1 MFYIRM
7 DGELNFAPWE
17 EEMKRINVLKG
28 LLASTAMIA
37 VAESAVAQDWGSFEG
52 VTIEAKLIGGEQYE
66 GLYARIAD
74 WEAATGAKVDII
86 SKKSHFEI
94 DKEIKSDMAA
104 GTTSWC
110 VGSNHSSFAPQYE
123 GLYVDL
129 NELVPAE
136 TIAEFVEGNINA
148 STVGGELLMLPRAQF
163 DVSVLYYLKS
173 NYEDA
178 DKAAA
183 FKAEYGYDLAV
194 PDTWEQVK
202 DQAMFFADPPNFYG
216 TQYAGKDEAIVGR
229 FYEMV
234 VAEGGNYLD
243 ENKKPIFN
251 SDAGQRA
258 LQWFVDLY
266 TAKAVP
272 AGTTSYVWDD
282 LGQGFASGT
291 VALNLDW
298 PGWAGFFNDP
308 ESSKAA
314 GNVGVAVQPMGSV
327 TRTGWSG
334 HHGFSVTSDCANKEA
349 AASLVMFLTSE
360 ESQLAESAGG
370 SLPTR
375 TAVWEANVAAAK
387 AGDDAFRAESLAAF
401 AEGAKYAFAV
411 PPIPEWGE
419 STNLVFPEL
428 QAAIVGDKT
437 VKEALDDAA
446 AAVDELMQESGYY

>member
-1 MFYIRM
+1 MRLM
-7 DGELNFAPWE
+7 TKMSA
-17 EEMKRINVLKG
+17 
-28 LLASTAMIA
+28 LLAGTAAI
-37 VAESAVAQDWGSFEG
+37 VGAESALAGQFDG
-52 VTIEAKLIGGEQYE
+52 VTIEAKLIGGTQYE
-66 GLYARIAD
+66 GLYGRISE
-74 WEAATGAKVDII
+74 WEAETGATVDII

-110 VGSNHSSFAPQYE
+110 IGSNHSSFAPQYE

-129 NELVPAE
+129 NTLVDAD
-136 TIAEFVEGNINA
+136 TIAGFVPGNINA

-173 NYEDA
+173 NYEDDA
-178 DKAAA
+178 KAAE
-183 FKAEYGYDLAV
+183 FRAEYGYDLAV
-194 PDTWEQVK
+194 PDTWDQFK
-202 DQAMFFADPPNFYG
+202 DQAIFFADPPNFYG

-229 FYEMV
+229 FYELV

-243 ENKKPIFN
+243 EDNRPIFN

-258 LQWFVDLY
+258 LAWFVDLY
-266 TAKAVP
+266 EAKAVP

-282 LGQGFASGT
+282 LGAGFASGT

-298 PGWAGFFNDP
+298 PGWAGYFNDP

-334 HHGFSVTSDCANKEA
+334 HHGFSVTNDCENQEA
-349 AASLVMFLTSE
+349 AVSLVKFLTSE

-375 TAVWEANVAAAK
+375 SAVWEANVAEAQ

-401 AEGAKYAFAV
+401 AEGAKFAFAV

-419 STNLVFPEL
+419 TTNLVFPEL
-428 QAAIVGDKT
+428 QAAILGDKT
-437 VKEALDDAA
+437 IKEALNDAA
-446 AAVDELMQESGYY
+446 AAVDELMRESGYY

>member
-1 MFYIRM
+1 MKKSNI
-7 DGELNFAPWE
+7 LNA
-17 EEMKRINVLKG
+17 
-28 LLASTAMIA
+28 LLASSALMLIS
-37 VAESAVAQDWGSFEG
+37 ESALAQDWGSYEG
-52 VTIEAKLIGGEQYE
+52 VTIEAKLIGGQQYE
-66 GLYARIAD
+66 GLYGRVAE
-74 WEAATGAKVDII
+74 WEAATGATVDII

-129 NELVPAE
+129 NGLVSAD
-136 TIAEFVEGNINA
+136 TIGEFVGGNITA

-178 DKAAA
+178 AKSAE
-183 FKAEYGYDLAV
+183 FEAEYGYALAV

-202 DQAMFFADPPNFYG
+202 DQAIFFADPPNFYG

-243 ENKKPIFN
+243 EDNRPIFN

-266 TAKAVP
+266 EAKAVP

-308 ESSKAA
+308 EQSKAA

-334 HHGFSVTSDCANKEA
+334 HHGFSVTNDCEDQDA
-349 AASLVMFLTSE
+349 AVSLVTFLTSE
-360 ESQLAESAGG
+360 ASQLEESAGG

-375 TAVWEANVAAAK
+375 TAVWEANVAEAQ

-401 AEGAKYAFAV
+401 AAGAEFAFAV
-411 PPIPEWGE
+411 PAIPEWGE
-419 STNLVFPEL
+419 TTNIVFPEL

-437 VKEALDDAA
+437 VEEALNDAA
-446 AAVDELMQESGYY
+446 EAVDELMQESGYY

>member
-1 MFYIRM
+1 MQKSKLI
-7 DGELNFAPWE
+7 
-17 EEMKRINVLKG
+17 
-28 LLASTAMIA
+28 
-37 VAESAVAQDWGSFEG
+37 SAVAAVCAVCLAVPATTASDWGNFPG
-52 VTIEAKLIGGEQYE
+52 VTIEAKLIGGQQYE
-66 GLYARIAD
+66 GLYGRIAE
-74 WEAATGAKVDII
+74 WEAATAASVEII

-104 GTTSWC
+104 GTTDWC

-129 NELVPAE
+129 NDFVPAE
-136 TIAEFVEGNINA
+136 TVGEFVQGNISA
-148 STVGGELLMLPRAQF
+148 STIDGELLMLPRAQF

-173 NYEDA
+173 NYEDPE
-178 DKAAA
+178 KAAA

-202 DQAMFFADPPNFYG
+202 DQAIFFADPPNFYG

-229 FYEMV
+229 FYELV

-243 ENKKPIFN
+243 ADKRPIFN
-251 SDAGQRA
+251 SEAGQRA

-266 TAKAVP
+266 EAQAVP
-272 AGTTSYVWDD
+272 AGTLSYVWDD

-314 GNVGVAVQPMGSV
+314 GNIGVAIQPMGSV

-334 HHGFSVTSDCANKEA
+334 HHGFSVTSDCEHKEA

-360 ESQLAESAGG
+360 ESQTAESAGG

-375 TAVWEANVAAAK
+375 SAVWEANIAAAQS
-387 AGDDAFRAESLAAF
+387 GDDPFRAEALAAF
-401 AEGAKYAFAV
+401 AAGAEYAFAV

-419 STNLVFPEL
+419 STNIVFPEL
-428 QAAIVGDKT
+428 QAAILGDKT

-446 AAVDELMQESGYY
+446 ASVDELMRESGYY

>member
-1 MFYIRM
+1 
-7 DGELNFAPWE
+7 
-17 EEMKRINVLKG
+17 MKKSNILKA
-28 LLASTAMIA
+28 LLASTAVTA
-37 VAESAVAQDWGSFEG
+37 FAESAAAQDSENFDG
-52 VTIEAKLIGGEQYE
+52 VTIEAKLIGGQQYE
-66 GLYARIAD
+66 GLYGRIAE
-74 WEAATGAKVDII
+74 WEAATGGTVNII

-129 NELVPAE
+129 TDLVPADE
-136 TIAEFVEGNINA
+136 VAAFVPGVIKA
-148 STVGGELLMLPRAQF
+148 STVGGALLMLPRAQF

-183 FKAEYGYDLAV
+183 FKTEYGYDLAV
-194 PDTWEQVK
+194 PETWDQVK
-202 DQAMFFADPPNFYG
+202 DQAIFFADPPNFYG

-243 ENKKPIFN
+243 ADNRPIFN

-266 TAKAVP
+266 AAKAVP

-291 VALNLDW
+291 IALNLDW

-308 ESSKAA
+308 ASSKAA
-314 GNVGVAVQPMGSV
+314 GNVGVAIQPMGSV

-334 HHGFSVTSDCANKEA
+334 HHGFSVTNDCEHKDA
-349 AASLVMFLTSE
+349 AVSLVRFLTSE
-360 ESQLAESAGG
+360 ESQLAESSGG

-375 TAVWEANVAAAK
+375 TAVWEANIAAAK
-387 AGDDAFRAESLAAF
+387 TGDDPFKAEALAAF
-401 AEGAKYAFAV
+401 AAGAEYAFAV
-411 PPIPEWGE
+411 PQIPEWGE

>member
-1 MFYIRM
+1 
-7 DGELNFAPWE
+7 
-17 EEMKRINVLKG
+17 MKRINVLKG

>member
-1 MFYIRM
+1 
-7 DGELNFAPWE
+7 
-17 EEMKRINVLKG
+17 MKLTNTMKG
-28 LLASTAMIA
+28 LLAGTALVA
-37 VAESAVAQDWGSFEG
+37 AAESAVAQDWGSFDG
-52 VTIEAKLIGGEQYE
+52 VTVEAKLIGGQQYE
-66 GLYARIAD
+66 ALYGRIAE

-104 GTTSWC
+104 GTTDWC

-123 GLYVDL
+123 GLYMDL
-129 NELVPAE
+129 SGHVPAE
-136 TIAEFVEGNINA
+136 VVGEFVPGNINA

-178 DKAAA
+178 EKAAA

-194 PDTWEQVK
+194 PETWDQVK
-202 DQAMFFADPPNFYG
+202 DQAIFFADPPNFYG

-243 ENKKPIFN
+243 DEKRPIFN

-266 TAKAVP
+266 EAKAVP

-308 ESSKAA
+308 ASSKAA
-314 GNVGVAVQPMGSV
+314 GNVGVAIQPMGSAA
-327 TRTGWSG
+327 RTGWSG
-334 HHGFSVTSDCANKEA
+334 HHGFSVTNDCENQEA
-349 AASLVMFLTSE
+349 AVSLVTFLTSE
-360 ESQLAESAGG
+360 ESQLAESSGG

-375 TAVWEANVAAAK
+375 SAVWEANVAEAK
-387 AGDDAFRAESLAAF
+387 SGDDAFRAEALAAF
-401 AEGAKYAFAV
+401 AAGAEHAFAV

-419 STNLVFPEL
+419 TTNIVFPEL

-437 VKEALDDAA
+437 VEDALNDAA
-446 AAVDELMQESGYY
+446 EAVDELMRESGYY

>member
-1 MFYIRM
+1 MRLM
-7 DGELNFAPWE
+7 TKMSA
-17 EEMKRINVLKG
+17 
-28 LLASTAMIA
+28 LLAGTAAI
-37 VAESAVAQDWGSFEG
+37 VGAESALAGQFDG
-52 VTIEAKLIGGEQYE
+52 VTIEAKLIGGTQYE
-66 GLYARIAD
+66 GLYGRISE
-74 WEAATGAKVDII
+74 WEAETGATVDII

-110 VGSNHSSFAPQYE
+110 IGSNHSSFAPQYE

-129 NELVPAE
+129 NSLVDAD
-136 TIAEFVEGNINA
+136 TIAGFVPGNINA

-173 NYEDA
+173 NYEDDA
-178 DKAAA
+178 KAAE
-183 FKAEYGYDLAV
+183 FRAEYGYDLAV
-194 PDTWEQVK
+194 PDTWDQFK
-202 DQAMFFADPPNFYG
+202 DQAIFFADPPNFYG

-229 FYEMV
+229 FYELV

-243 ENKKPIFN
+243 EDNRPIFN

-258 LQWFVDLY
+258 LAWFVDLY
-266 TAKAVP
+266 EAKAVP

-282 LGQGFASGT
+282 LGAGFASGT

-298 PGWAGFFNDP
+298 PGWAGYFNDP

-334 HHGFSVTSDCANKEA
+334 HHGFSVTNDCENQEA
-349 AASLVMFLTSE
+349 AVSLVKFLTSE

-375 TAVWEANVAAAK
+375 SAVWEANVAEAQ

-401 AEGAKYAFAV
+401 AEGAKFAFAV

-419 STNLVFPEL
+419 TTNLVFPEL
-428 QAAIVGDKT
+428 QAAILGDKT
-437 VKEALDDAA
+437 IEEALNDAA
-446 AAVDELMQESGYY
+446 AAVDELMRESGYY

>member
-1 MFYIRM
+1 MQKSKLI
-7 DGELNFAPWE
+7 
-17 EEMKRINVLKG
+17 
-28 LLASTAMIA
+28 
-37 VAESAVAQDWGSFEG
+37 SAVAAVCAIGVAVPAAVASNWGSFPG
-52 VTIEAKLIGGEQYE
+52 VTIEAKLIGGQQYE
-66 GLYARIAD
+66 GLYGRIAE
-74 WEAATGAKVDII
+74 WEAATGASVEII

-104 GTTSWC
+104 GTTGWC

-129 NELVPAE
+129 NDFVPAE
-136 TIAEFVEGNINA
+136 TVAEFVQGNISA
-148 STVGGELLMLPRAQF
+148 STINGELLMLPRAQF

-173 NYEDA
+173 NYEDSE
-178 DKAAA
+178 KAAA

-202 DQAMFFADPPNFYG
+202 DQAIFFADPPNFYG

-229 FYEMV
+229 FYELV

-243 ENKKPIFN
+243 EDKRPIFN
-251 SDAGQRA
+251 SEAGERA

-266 TAKAVP
+266 EAQAVP
-272 AGTTSYVWDD
+272 AGTLSYVWDD

-314 GNVGVAVQPMGSV
+314 GNVGVTIQPMGSV

-334 HHGFSVTSDCANKEA
+334 HHGFSVTNDCEHKAA
-349 AASLVMFLTSE
+349 AASLVMFLTGE
-360 ESQLAESAGG
+360 ESQTAESAGG

-375 TAVWEANVAAAK
+375 SSVWDANIAAAQS
-387 AGDDAFRAESLAAF
+387 GDDSFRAEALAAF
-401 AEGAKYAFAV
+401 AAGAEYAFAV

-419 STNLVFPEL
+419 STNIVFPEL
-428 QAAIVGDKT
+428 QAAILGDKT

-446 AAVDELMQESGYY
+446 AGVDELMRESGYY

>member
-1 MFYIRM
+1 M
-7 DGELNFAPWE
+7 
-17 EEMKRINVLKG
+17 V
-28 LLASTAMIA
+28 LLAGTAAI
-37 VAESAVAQDWGSFEG
+37 VGAESALAGQFNG
-52 VTIEAKLIGGEQYE
+52 VTIEAKLIGGTQYE
-66 GLYARIAD
+66 GLYGRISE
-74 WEAATGAKVDII
+74 WEAETGATVDII

-110 VGSNHSSFAPQYE
+110 IGSNHSSFAPQYE

-129 NELVPAE
+129 NTLVDAD
-136 TIAEFVEGNINA
+136 TIAGFVPGNINA

-173 NYEDA
+173 NYEDDA
-178 DKAAA
+178 KAAE
-183 FKAEYGYDLAV
+183 FRAEYGYDLAV
-194 PDTWEQVK
+194 SDTWDQFK
-202 DQAMFFADPPNFYG
+202 DQAIFFADPPNFYG

-229 FYEMV
+229 FYELV

-243 ENKKPIFN
+243 EDNRPIFN

-258 LQWFVDLY
+258 LAWFVDLY
-266 TAKAVP
+266 EAKAVP

-282 LGQGFASGT
+282 LGAGFASGT

-298 PGWAGFFNDP
+298 PGWAGYFNDP

-334 HHGFSVTSDCANKEA
+334 HHGFSVTNDCENQEA
-349 AASLVMFLTSE
+349 AVSLVKFLTSE

-375 TAVWEANVAAAK
+375 SAVWEANVAEAQ

-401 AEGAKYAFAV
+401 AEGAKFAFAV

-419 STNLVFPEL
+419 TTNLVFPEL
-428 QAAIVGDKT
+428 QAAILGDKT
-437 VKEALDDAA
+437 IEEALNDAA
-446 AAVDELMQESGYY
+446 AAVDELMRESGYY

>member
-1 MFYIRM
+1 
-7 DGELNFAPWE
+7 
-17 EEMKRINVLKG
+17 MKKSSILMG
-28 LLASTAMIA
+28 LMVGTAIVAA
-37 VAESAVAQDWGSFEG
+37 VESAGASDWGNFDG
-52 VTIEAKLIGGEQYE
+52 VTIESKLIGGQQYE
-66 GLYARIAD
+66 GLYGRIAE

-136 TIAEFVEGNINA
+136 TIAEFVPGNIGA
-148 STVGGELLMLPRAQF
+148 STVDGQLLMLPRAQF

-183 FKAEYGYDLAV
+183 FKEKYGYDLAV
-194 PDTWEQVK
+194 PETWEQVK
-202 DQAMFFADPPNFYG
+202 DQAIFFADPPNFYG

-251 SDAGQRA
+251 SEAGQRA

-266 TAKAVP
+266 EAKAVP

-314 GNVGVAVQPMGSV
+314 GNVGVAVQPMGSA

-334 HHGFSVTSDCANKEA
+334 HHGFSVTSDCANKDA
-349 AASLVMFLTSE
+349 AVSLVQFLTSE

-375 TAVWEANVAAAK
+375 TAVWEANVAAAQ
-387 AGDDAFRAESLAAF
+387 AGDDAFRAEALAAF

-419 STNLVFPEL
+419 TTNLVFPEL

-437 VKEALDDAA
+437 VQQALDDAA
-446 AAVDELMQESGYY
+446 AAVDELMRESGYY

>member
-1 MFYIRM
+1 MQ
-7 DGELNFAPWE
+7 
-17 EEMKRINVLKG
+17 KSNVFRG
-28 LLASTAMIA
+28 LMACTAMIA
-37 VAESAVAQDWGSFEG
+37 VSESALASDWGSFDG
-52 VTIEAKLIGGEQYE
+52 VTIEAKLIGGQQYE
-66 GLYARIAD
+66 GLYGRIAE
-74 WEAATGAKVDII
+74 WEEATGAKVDII

-104 GTTSWC
+104 GTTGWC

-123 GLYVDL
+123 GLYADL
-129 NELVPAE
+129 NDLISADVVAG
-136 TIAEFVEGNINA
+136 FVQGNIGA
-148 STVGGELLMLPRAQF
+148 STIGGELLMLPRAQF

-194 PDTWEQVK
+194 PETWDQVK
-202 DQAMFFADPPNFYG
+202 DQSIFFADPPNFYG

-266 TAKAVP
+266 EAKAVP

-308 ESSKAA
+308 ASSKAA

-334 HHGFSVTSDCANKEA
+334 HHGFSVTNDCDNKEA
-349 AASLVMFLTSE
+349 AASLVNFLTSE

-375 TAVWEANVAAAK
+375 TAVWEANVAAAQ
-387 AGDDAFRAESLAAF
+387 AGDNAFRAEALAAF

-419 STNLVFPEL
+419 STNIVFPEL

-446 AAVDELMQESGYY
+446 EAVDELMRESGYY

>member
-1 MFYIRM
+1 
-7 DGELNFAPWE
+7 
-17 EEMKRINVLKG
+17 MKRMNILKA
-28 LLASTAMIA
+28 LLASTSIVAAADSAM
-37 VAESAVAQDWGSFEG
+37 AQDWGSFDG

-66 GLYARIAD
+66 GLYARIAE
-74 WEAATGAKVDII
+74 WEAATGATVDII

-104 GTTSWC
+104 GTTDWC

-129 NELVPAE
+129 NDLVPAE
-136 TIAEFVEGNINA
+136 VIAEFVPGIIGA

-178 DKAAA
+178 EQAAA
-183 FKAEYGYDLAV
+183 FEAEYGYPLTV

-243 ENKKPIFN
+243 EDNRPIFN

-266 TAKAVP
+266 EAGAVP

-308 ESSKAA
+308 EASQAA

-334 HHGFSVTSDCANKEA
+334 HHGFSVTNDCENKDA

-375 TAVWEANVAAAK
+375 TAVWEANIAAAE
-387 AGDDAFRAESLAAF
+387 AGDDPFRAEALAAF
-401 AEGAKYAFAV
+401 AAGAEYAFAV
-411 PPIPEWGE
+411 PAIPEWGE

-437 VKEALDDAA
+437 VEEALNDAA
-446 AAVDELMQESGYY
+446 EAVDELMRESGYY

>member
-1 MFYIRM
+1 
-7 DGELNFAPWE
+7 
-17 EEMKRINVLKG
+17 MKKSKFIKT
-28 LLASTAMIA
+28 LLASATCM
-37 VAESAVAQDWGSFEG
+37 VMSYSAFANDWGSYPN
-52 VTIEAKLIGGEQYE
+52 VTIEAKLIGGEQYQ
-66 GLYARIAD
+66 GLYSRISD
-74 WEAATGAKVDII
+74 WEAATGAKVNII
-86 SKKSHFEI
+86 STKSHFEI
-94 DKEIKSDMAA
+94 DREIKSDMAA
-104 GTTSWC
+104 GTTNWC

-129 NELVPAE
+129 NDHVPADVV
-136 TIAEFVEGNINA
+136 AEFVQGNIGA

-173 NYEDA
+173 NYTDPA
-178 DKAAA
+178 KAKA

-194 PDTWEQVK
+194 PQTWKVFK

-216 TQYAGKDEAIVGR
+216 TQYAGKDEGIVGR
-229 FYEMV
+229 FYELV

-243 ENKKPIFN
+243 ANNKPIFN
-251 SDAGQRA
+251 SAAGQRA

-266 TAKAVP
+266 EAKAVP

-282 LGQGFASGT
+282 LGAGFASGT

-298 PGWAGFFNDP
+298 PGWAGHFNDP
-308 ESSKAA
+308 KASKAA

-334 HHGFSVTSDCANKEA
+334 THGFSITKDCANKDA
-349 AASLVMFLTSE
+349 AVSLVTFLTSE

-375 TAVWEANVAAAK
+375 TAVWDANLAAAN
-387 AGDDAFRAESLAAF
+387 AGDDAFRVESLAAF

-411 PPIPEWGE
+411 PPIAEWVE

-428 QAAIVGDKT
+428 QAAILGDKT

-446 AAVDELMQESGYY
+446 EAVDDLMRESGHY

>member
-1 MFYIRM
+1 
-7 DGELNFAPWE
+7 
-17 EEMKRINVLKG
+17 MKRRVLG
-28 LLASTAMIA
+28 ALLASSA
-37 VAESAVAQDWGSFEG
+37 VLLAAESATASDWGSFDG
-52 VTIEAKLIGGEQYE
+52 VTVEAKLIGGQQYE
-66 GLYARIAD
+66 GLYGRIAE
-74 WEAATGAKVDII
+74 WEAVTGAKVDII

-123 GLYVDL
+123 GLYIDL
-129 NELVPAE
+129 TDKVAAE
-136 TIAEFVEGNINA
+136 TVAEFVPGNIAA

-183 FKAEYGYDLAV
+183 FKAKYGYDLAV
-194 PDTWEQVK
+194 PETWTQVK
-202 DQAMFFADPPNFYG
+202 DQAIFFADPPNFYG

-266 TAKAVP
+266 EAKAVP

-308 ESSKAA
+308 ASSKAA
-314 GNVGVAVQPMGSV
+314 GNVGVAVQPMGSA

-334 HHGFSVTSDCANKEA
+334 HHGFSVTSDCPNQDA
-349 AASLVMFLTSE
+349 AVSLVNFLTSE

-375 TAVWEANVAAAK
+375 SAVWEANVAAAK

-419 STNLVFPEL
+419 TTNIVFPEL
-428 QAAIVGDKT
+428 QAAIVGDKS

-446 AAVDELMQESGYY
+446 EAVDELMRESGYY

>member
-1 MFYIRM
+1 
-7 DGELNFAPWE
+7 
-17 EEMKRINVLKG
+17 
-28 LLASTAMIA
+28 
-37 VAESAVAQDWGSFEG
+37 
-52 VTIEAKLIGGEQYE
+52 AKLIGGQQYE
-66 GLYARIAD
+66 ALYGRIAE
-74 WEAATGAKVDII
+74 WEAETGAKVDII

-104 GTTSWC
+104 GTTNWC
-110 VGSNHSSFAPQYE
+110 VGSNHSSFAAQYE

-129 NELVPAE
+129 NKLVSAE
-136 TIAEFVEGNINA
+136 TIQQFVPGNISA
-148 STVGGELLMLPRAQF
+148 STIGGELLMLPRAQF

-173 NYEDA
+173 NYTDDA
-178 DKAAA
+178 KTAA
-183 FKAEYGYDLAV
+183 FKTEYGYDLAV
-194 PDTWEQVK
+194 PDTWAQFK
-202 DQAMFFADPPNFYG
+202 DQAIFFADAPNFYG

-229 FYEMV
+229 FYEMI

-266 TAKAVP
+266 AAKAVP
-272 AGTTSYVWDD
+272 AGTLSYVWDD

-291 VALNLDW
+291 IALNLDW

-308 ESSKAA
+308 KSSKAA
-314 GNVGVAVQPMGSV
+314 GNVGVAIQPMGSV

-334 HHGFSVTSDCANKEA
+334 HHGFSVTQGCDNKDA
-349 AASLVMFLTSE
+349 AISLVEFLTSE
-360 ESQLAESAGG
+360 ASQLAESSGG

-387 AGDDAFRAESLAAF
+387 TGDNPFRAEALAAF
-401 AEGAKYAFAV
+401 AAGAEFAFAV
-411 PPIPEWGE
+411 PPIPEWTE
-419 STNLVFPEL
+419 TTNLVFPEL

-437 VKEALDDAA
+437 VKEALDDAM
-446 AAVDELMQESGYY
+446 AAVDELMRESGYY

>member
-1 MFYIRM
+1 MRKRNSIR
-7 DGELNFAPWE
+7 
-17 EEMKRINVLKG
+17 VLM
-28 LLASTAMIA
+28 ASAAILTVADSAIA
-37 VAESAVAQDWGSFEG
+37 SDWGSFDG
-52 VTIEAKLIGGEQYE
+52 ATVEAKLIGGQQYE
-66 GLYARIAD
+66 ALYGRIAD
-74 WEAATGAKVDII
+74 WEAATGATVNII

-104 GTTSWC
+104 GTTNWC

-129 NELVPAE
+129 NGLVPEE
-136 TIAEFVEGNINA
+136 TIAEFVPGNIKA
-148 STVGGELLMLPRAQF
+148 STVDGELLMLPRAQF

-194 PDTWEQVK
+194 PETWEQVK
-202 DQAMFFADPPNFYG
+202 DQAIFFADPPNFYG

-243 ENKKPIFN
+243 EDKKPIFN
-251 SDAGQRA
+251 SEAGQRA

-266 TAKAVP
+266 DAKAVP

-314 GNVGVAVQPMGSV
+314 GNVGVAIQPMGSA

-334 HHGFSVTSDCANKEA
+334 HHGFSVTNDCENKEA
-349 AASLVMFLTSE
+349 AVSLVKFLTSE
-360 ESQLAESAGG
+360 ESQLAESSGG

-375 TAVWEANVAAAK
+375 SAVWAANVEAAQ
-387 AGDDAFRAESLAAF
+387 AGDDAYRAEALAAF
-401 AEGAKYAFAV
+401 AAGAEYAFAV

-419 STNLVFPEL
+419 TTNIVFPEL

-446 AAVDELMQESGYY
+446 AEVDELMRESGYY

>member
-1 MFYIRM
+1 MRLM
-7 DGELNFAPWE
+7 TKMSA
-17 EEMKRINVLKG
+17 
-28 LLASTAMIA
+28 LLAGTAAI
-37 VAESAVAQDWGSFEG
+37 VGAESALAGQFNG
-52 VTIEAKLIGGEQYE
+52 VTIEAKLIGGTQYE
-66 GLYARIAD
+66 GLYGRISE
-74 WEAATGAKVDII
+74 WEAETGATVDII

-110 VGSNHSSFAPQYE
+110 IGSNHSSFAPQYE

-129 NELVPAE
+129 NTLVDAD
-136 TIAEFVEGNINA
+136 TIAGFVPGNINA

-173 NYEDA
+173 NYEDDA
-178 DKAAA
+178 KAAE
-183 FKAEYGYDLAV
+183 FRAEYGYDLAV
-194 PDTWEQVK
+194 PDTWDQFK
-202 DQAMFFADPPNFYG
+202 DQAIFFADPPNFYG

-229 FYEMV
+229 FYELV

-243 ENKKPIFN
+243 EDNRPIFN

-258 LQWFVDLY
+258 LAWFVDLY
-266 TAKAVP
+266 EAKAVP

-282 LGQGFASGT
+282 LGAGFASGT

-298 PGWAGFFNDP
+298 PGWAGYFNDP

-334 HHGFSVTSDCANKEA
+334 HHGFSVTNDCENQEA
-349 AASLVMFLTSE
+349 AVSLVKFLTSE

-375 TAVWEANVAAAK
+375 SAVWEANVAEAQ

-401 AEGAKYAFAV
+401 AEGAKFAFAV

-419 STNLVFPEL
+419 TTNLVFPEL
-428 QAAIVGDKT
+428 QAAILGDKT
-437 VKEALDDAA
+437 IEEALNDAA
-446 AAVDELMQESGYY
+446 AAVDELMRESGYY

>member
-1 MFYIRM
+1 MVRSKIT
-7 DGELNFAPWE
+7 
-17 EEMKRINVLKG
+17 KVL
-28 LLASTAMIA
+28 L
-37 VAESAVAQDWGSFEG
+37 SAVAVSALTTAAHAAEDWGKFPG
-52 VTIEAKLIGGEQYE
+52 MTIEAKLIGGQQYE
-66 GLYARIAD
+66 GLYGRIAD
-74 WEAATGAKVDII
+74 WEAATGAKVNII

-104 GTTSWC
+104 GTTGWC
-110 VGSNHSSFAPQYE
+110 VGSNHTSFAPQYE

-129 NELVPAE
+129 KSGLSSAQIEPYVDGIIE
-136 TIAEFVEGNINA
+136 A
-148 STVGGELLMLPRAQF
+148 STVNGELLMLPRAQF

-178 DKAAA
+178 DKAKA

-194 PDTWEQVK
+194 PKTWKEMK
-202 DQAMFFADPPNFYG
+202 DQAIFFADPPNFYG

-243 ENKKPIFN
+243 ESNKPIFN
-251 SDAGQRA
+251 SEAGQRA

-266 TAKAVP
+266 QAKAVP

-291 VALNLDW
+291 IALNLDW

-327 TRTGWSG
+327 ARTGWSG
-334 HHGFSVTSDCANKEA
+334 THGFSVTNDCENKDA
-349 AASLVMFLTSE
+349 AFSLVHFLTSE
-360 ESQLAESAGG
+360 ESQLAESSGG

-375 TAVWEANVAAAK
+375 DAVWEANLKQAK
-387 AGDDAFRAESLAAF
+387 NGDDAFRAEALAAF
-401 AEGAKYAFAV
+401 AEGANHAFAV
-411 PPIPEWGE
+411 PKIPEWGE
-419 STNLVFPEL
+419 TTNIVFPEL

-437 VKEALDDAA
+437 VKQALDDAA
-446 AAVDELMQESGYY
+446 EGVDELMRESGYY

>member
-1 MFYIRM
+1 
-7 DGELNFAPWE
+7 
-17 EEMKRINVLKG
+17 MKKSSILMG
-28 LLASTAMIA
+28 LMVGTAIVAA
-37 VAESAVAQDWGSFEG
+37 VESAGASDWGNFDG
-52 VTIEAKLIGGEQYE
+52 VTIEAKLIGGQQYE
-66 GLYARIAD
+66 GLYGRIAE

-136 TIAEFVEGNINA
+136 TIAEFVPGNIGA
-148 STVGGELLMLPRAQF
+148 STVDGQLLMLPRAQF

-183 FKAEYGYDLAV
+183 FKEKYGYDLAV
-194 PDTWEQVK
+194 PETWEQVK
-202 DQAMFFADPPNFYG
+202 DQAIFFADPPNFYG

-251 SDAGQRA
+251 SEAGQRA

-266 TAKAVP
+266 EAKAVP

-314 GNVGVAVQPMGSV
+314 GNVGVAVQPMGSA

-334 HHGFSVTSDCANKEA
+334 HHGFSVTSDCANKDA
-349 AASLVMFLTSE
+349 AVSLVQFLTSE

-375 TAVWEANVAAAK
+375 TAVWEANVAAAQ
-387 AGDDAFRAESLAAF
+387 AGDDAFRAEALAAF

-419 STNLVFPEL
+419 TTNLVFPEL

-437 VKEALDDAA
+437 VQQALDDAA
-446 AAVDELMQESGYY
+446 AAVDELMRESGYY

>member
-1 MFYIRM
+1 
-7 DGELNFAPWE
+7 
-17 EEMKRINVLKG
+17 MKNSTIVL
-28 LLASTAMIA
+28 IA
-37 VAESAVAQDWGSFEG
+37 VAVIIVVGIVIATRAPDTPEPDTTAGNFAGT
-52 VTIEAKLIGGEQYE
+52 TIEAKLIGGIQYE
-66 GLYARIAD
+66 SLYARIAE
-74 WEAATGAKVDII
+74 WESATGASVNII

-104 GTTSWC
+104 GSTSWC

-123 GLYVDL
+123 GLYIDL
-129 NELVPAE
+129 APHVPAE
-136 TIAEFVEGNINA
+136 TVAEFVPGNIRA

-178 DKAAA
+178 AKAAD
-183 FKAEYGYDLAV
+183 FKNQYGYDLAV
-194 PDTWEQVK
+194 PETWDQVK
-202 DQAMFFADPPNFYG
+202 DQAIFFADPPNFYG

-229 FYEMV
+229 FYELV

-243 ENKKPIFN
+243 ENFMPAFN

-266 TAKAVP
+266 EAGAVP
-272 AGTTSYVWDD
+272 AGTTNYVWDD

-291 VALNLDW
+291 IALNLDW

-334 HHGFSVTSDCANKEA
+334 HHGFSVTRDCPNREA
-349 AASLVMFLTSE
+349 AVSLVTFLTSE
-360 ESQLAESAGG
+360 ESQIAESAGG

-375 TAVWEANVAAAK
+375 TAVWDANVAAAR
-387 AGDDAFRAESLAAF
+387 AGDDPFRAEALAAF

-411 PPIPEWGE
+411 PAIPEWGE
-419 STNLVFPEL
+419 TTNIVFPEL

-446 AAVDELMQESGYY
+446 DAVDALMRESGYY

>member
-1 MFYIRM
+1 
-7 DGELNFAPWE
+7 
-17 EEMKRINVLKG
+17 MKNQNVKG
-28 LLASTAMIA
+28 LLLAGVAIVIASD
-37 VAESAVAQDWGSFEG
+37 SAIAQDYGSYKG
-52 VTIEAKLIGGEQYE
+52 VNIEAKLIGGQQYE
-66 GLYARIAD
+66 ALYGRISD
-74 WEAATGAKVDII
+74 WEAATGATVNII

-104 GTTSWC
+104 GTTNWC

-129 NELVPAE
+129 NDHVSADDIEGFVP
-136 TIAEFVEGNINA
+136 GNITA
-148 STVGGELLMLPRAQF
+148 STVDGALLMLPRAQF

-173 NYEDA
+173 NYTDE
-178 DKAAA
+178 DKAAE

-194 PDTWEQVK
+194 PETWTQVK
-202 DQAMFFADPPNFYG
+202 DQAIFFADPPNFYG

-243 ENKKPIFN
+243 ENKKPVFN
-251 SDAGQRA
+251 SEAGQRA

-266 TAKAVP
+266 EAGAVP

-314 GNVGVAVQPMGSV
+314 GNVGVAIQPMGSA

-334 HHGFSVTSDCANKEA
+334 HHGFSVTSDCENKDA
-349 AASLVMFLTSE
+349 AVSLVQFLTSE
-360 ESQLAESAGG
+360 ESQLAESSGG

-375 TAVWEANVAAAK
+375 SAVWTANVQTAAD
-387 AGDDAFRAESLAAF
+387 GDDPFRAEALAAF
-401 AEGAKYAFAV
+401 AAGAEYAFAV

-419 STNLVFPEL
+419 TTNIVFPEL
-428 QAAIVGDKT
+428 QAAILGDKS

-446 AAVDELMQESGYY
+446 AEVDELMQDAGYY

>member
-1 MFYIRM
+1 MQKSKAF
-7 DGELNFAPWE
+7 
-17 EEMKRINVLKG
+17 KG
-28 LLASTAMIA
+28 LMTCTALVVA
-37 VAESAVAQDWGSFEG
+37 AESALAADWGDHSG
-52 VTIEAKLIGGEQYE
+52 VTVEAKLIGGQQYE
-66 GLYARIAD
+66 GLYGRIAE
-74 WEAATGAKVDII
+74 WEAATGATVNII

-104 GTTSWC
+104 GTTKWC

-123 GLYVDL
+123 GLYADL
-129 NELVPAE
+129 NDLVPADVV
-136 TIAEFVEGNINA
+136 AEFVQGNIGA
-148 STVGGELLMLPRAQF
+148 STVNGELLMLPRAQF

-178 DKAAA
+178 EKAAA

-194 PDTWEQVK
+194 PETWEQVK
-202 DQAMFFADPPNFYG
+202 DQSIFFADPPNFYG

-266 TAKAVP
+266 AAKAVP

-308 ESSKAA
+308 DSSRAA

-334 HHGFSVTSDCANKEA
+334 HHGFSVTNDCADNEA
-349 AASLVMFLTSE
+349 DASLVMFLTSE
-360 ESQLAESAGG
+360 DSQLAESAGG

-375 TAVWEANVAAAK
+375 TAVWEANVAAAQ
-387 AGDDAFRAESLAAF
+387 AGDDPFRAEALAAF

-419 STNLVFPEL
+419 STNIVFPEL
-428 QAAIVGDKT
+428 QAAIVGDKS
-437 VKEALDDAA
+437 VKDALDDAA
-446 AAVDELMQESGYY
+446 EAVDELMREAGYY

>member
-1 MFYIRM
+1 MNKSIKFSM
-7 DGELNFAPWE
+7 
-17 EEMKRINVLKG
+17 
-28 LLASTAMIA
+28 LLASTAILLS
-37 VAESAVAQDWGSFEG
+37 VESTLAGEFDG

-66 GLYARIAD
+66 GLYGRIAD
-74 WEAATGAKVDII
+74 WEDATGAKVDII

-104 GTTSWC
+104 GTTNWC

-123 GLYVDL
+123 GLYIDL
-129 NELVPAE
+129 SDHVSAE
-136 TIAEFVEGNINA
+136 TIAEFVPGNITA

-173 NYEDA
+173 NYTD
-178 DKAAA
+178 DVKSAA

-194 PDTWEQVK
+194 PDTWVQFK
-202 DQAMFFADPPNFYG
+202 DQAIFFTDPPNFYG

-243 ENKKPIFN
+243 ENKKPVFN
-251 SDAGQRA
+251 SEAGQRA

-266 TAKAVP
+266 EAKAVP
-272 AGTTSYVWDD
+272 AGTLSYVWDD

-298 PGWAGFFNDP
+298 PSWAGFFNDP

-334 HHGFSVTSDCANKEA
+334 HHGFSVTRKCANKA
-349 AASLVMFLTSE
+349 AAMSLIEFLTSE
-360 ESQLAESAGG
+360 ASQLAESAGG

-375 TAVWEANVAAAK
+375 IAVWDANVKAAQV
-387 AGDDAFRAESLAAF
+387 GDDAFRAESLAAF
-401 AEGAKYAFAV
+401 AAGAKFSFAV
-411 PPIPEWGE
+411 PSIPEWTE
-419 STNLVFPEL
+419 TTNIVFPEL
-428 QAAIVGDKT
+428 QAAILRDKT
-437 VKEALDDAA
+437 VKEALDDAQ
-446 AAVDELMQESGYY
+446 AAVDELMRESGYY

>member
-1 MFYIRM
+1 MCAAIP
-7 DGELNFAPWE
+7 A
-17 EEMKRINVLKG
+17 
-28 LLASTAMIA
+28 A
-37 VAESAVAQDWGSFEG
+37 AESNWGSYPG
-52 VTIEAKLIGGEQYE
+52 VTVEAKLIGGQQYE
-66 GLYARIAD
+66 GLYGRIAE
-74 WEAATGAKVDII
+74 WEAATGATVNII

-129 NELVPAE
+129 NGLVPEE
-136 TIAEFVEGNINA
+136 TIAEFVGGNINA
-148 STVGGELLMLPRAQF
+148 STVDGELLMLPRAQF

-178 DKAAA
+178 DKSAA
-183 FKAEYGYDLAV
+183 FKAEYGYDLTV
-194 PDTWEQVK
+194 PETWEQVK
-202 DQAMFFADPPNFYG
+202 DQAIFFADPPNFYG

-266 TAKAVP
+266 AAKAVP

-308 ESSKAA
+308 TASKAA

-334 HHGFSVTSDCANKEA
+334 HHGFSVTNDCANKDA
-349 AASLVMFLTSE
+349 AVSLVMFLTSE
-360 ESQLAESAGG
+360 ESQLAESASG

-375 TAVWEANVAAAK
+375 SAVWDANVAAAK
-387 AGDDAFRAESLAAF
+387 AGDDPFRAEALAAF

-428 QAAIVGDKT
+428 QAAIVGDKS

-446 AAVDELMQESGYY
+446 AAVDELMREAGYY